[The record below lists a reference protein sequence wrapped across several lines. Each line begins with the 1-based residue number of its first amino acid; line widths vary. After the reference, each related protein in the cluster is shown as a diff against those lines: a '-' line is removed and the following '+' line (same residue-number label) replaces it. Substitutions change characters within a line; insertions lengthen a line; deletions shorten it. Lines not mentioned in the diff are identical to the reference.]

1 MDLSNE
7 QLLEIYRW
15 MVMERSLDLKVG
27 EIFRMGKL
35 MSMYH
40 SVLGQEAVNI
50 GAYYAL
56 QQDDVVTHSARGKVL
71 PLMRGMELNYLV
83 AGLMGK
89 KEGFGRGHSPVGS
102 HMTGDASLG
111 MMPVTGTIGSQF
123 NFGVGAALAK
133 KLQHKPN
140 AALIFTGDGGS
151 NRGDVHEGMN
161 FASVLNLPAVFL
173 FVNNGWAISVKAEF
187 ALSVKY
193 ISQRAAGYNIP
204 GETIDGRDVLK
215 VYEAVSKALER
226 ARRGDGPSLVEAI
239 VDRWT
244 AHSGNDP
251 DIYRTD
257 EERAAARQ
265 IDPIQ
270 KHETVLE
277 ARGLLDRELK
287 ESIGDEIAR
296 RIDEAIEY
304 AEGCSE
310 PDYEDISYGVY
321 KNDQPA

>member
-1 MDLSNE
+1 MDLSDS
-7 QLLEIYRW
+7 QLVEIYRW
-15 MVMERSLDLKVG
+15 MVMERALDLKVG

-56 QQDDVVTHSARGKVL
+56 QEDDAVVHSPRGKVL
-71 PLMRGMELNYLV
+71 PLMRGMDLNYLV
-83 AGLMGK
+83 AGFMGK

-111 MMPVTGTIGSQF
+111 MIPVVGTIGSQF

-133 KLQHKPN
+133 KLQGKPN
-140 AALIFTGDGGS
+140 AALVFTGDGGS

-161 FASVLNLPAVFL
+161 FASVLNLPVVFL
-173 FVNNGWAISVKAEF
+173 FVNNGWAISVSAEF
-187 ALSVKY
+187 ALSVKQ
-193 ISQRAAGYNIP
+193 ISDRAPGYSIP
-204 GETIDGRDVLK
+204 GVTIDGRDVLK
-215 VYEAVSKALER
+215 VHETVSQALER
-226 ARRGDGPSLVEAI
+226 ARQGEGPSLVEVT

-257 EERAAARQ
+257 EERAAVRQ

-270 KHETVLE
+270 EYEAVLE
-277 ARGLLDRELK
+277 ARGLLGREGREAIL
-287 ESIGDEIAR
+287 EEVTAQ
-296 RIDEAIEY
+296 IDEAIDY
-304 AEGCSE
+304 AERCSE
-310 PDYEDISYGVY
+310 PDYEDMVYGVY
-321 KNDQPA
+321 EESAS